1 MLNDSI
7 HPFDNQVFFG
17 DNWED
22 DGIVIIC
29 IMRITATHLI
39 EEKQLSV
46 FFFFLKWCLLRYVC
60 HSLQLDEYLG
70 CLKV

>member
-1 MLNDSI
+1 MLNDFI

-29 IMRITATHLI
+29 IMRNITANHLI
-39 EEKQLSV
+39 LKRNNYQLII
-46 FFFFLKWCLLRYVC
+46 
-60 HSLQLDEYLG
+60 
-70 CLKV
+70 